1 MAKFEREFMAN
12 FDEFLSFVEKRGANL
27 GVSSTIEDSTNFVI
41 DDTKVAIRTFE
52 RYSYIGQ
59 NRLSLYVTIVGSK
72 DRIHLSAITAGGSQ
86 AIFLKVNTWGEESLL
101 KDFKSAVDKYID
113 SL

>member
-41 DDTKVAIRTFE
+41 DDTKVE
-52 RYSYIGQ
+52 S
-59 NRLSLYVTIVGSK
+59 SIVEDK
-72 DRIHLSAITAGGSQ
+72 LHRA
-86 AIFLKVNTWGEESLL
+86 KP
-101 KDFKSAVDKYID
+101 FKLICYNCWK
-113 SL
+113 